1 MGDKRH
7 NTSHLGAESTREH
20 QKTTTLGQE
29 ILDTVFRHLNLLET
43 SYFGLRYLDGSNQTH
58 WLDPTKRVVKQLK
71 GKLNKEEGG
80 Y

>member
-1 MGDKRH
+1 MVKFNQAFIWYFTLLH
-7 NTSHLGAESTREH
+7 TY
-20 QKTTTLGQE
+20 TTTLGQE

>member
-1 MGDKRH
+1 MHDILSSLDSLAVPISV
-7 NTSHLGAESTREH
+7 TAE
-20 QKTTTLGQE
+20 TTTLGQE